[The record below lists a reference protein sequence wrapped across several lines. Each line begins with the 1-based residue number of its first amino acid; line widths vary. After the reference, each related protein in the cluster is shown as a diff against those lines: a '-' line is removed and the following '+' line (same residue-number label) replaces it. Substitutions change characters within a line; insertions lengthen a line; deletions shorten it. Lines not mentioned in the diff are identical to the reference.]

1 MSFLSSWSTQLQKNE
16 LILLLFKMRNM
27 IVALFC
33 ICLMASINAEHT
45 TKERNVYGTTVDY
58 PVTFIYIDRFNS
70 WWPPESIARGLA
82 VPGYADPDLPYNY
95 VCLSFWTYSGGPV
108 DAALVWSNPLYFIGA
123 GVFGDTK

>member
-70 WWPPESIARGLA
+70 WWPPESIAQ
-82 VPGYADPDLPYNY
+82 
-95 VCLSFWTYSGGPV
+95 
-108 DAALVWSNPLYFIGA
+108 
-123 GVFGDTK
+123 